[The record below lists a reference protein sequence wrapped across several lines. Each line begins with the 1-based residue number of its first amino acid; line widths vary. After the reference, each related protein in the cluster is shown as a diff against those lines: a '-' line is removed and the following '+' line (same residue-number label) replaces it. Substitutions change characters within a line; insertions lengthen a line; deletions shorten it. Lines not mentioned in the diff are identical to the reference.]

1 MHTVALEHGRTSA
14 RCIAEAEVC
23 SVLFDNRN
31 GRLLANRF
39 SRWVSLLSIMSALQ
53 KPSSKDTHPLP
64 LSSTLHDLALL
75 RASDLDFASLL
86 PQPSQ
91 SAKSDSAPTDA
102 SSSPSSD
109 PHNAAVEA
117 SVQRSLEFSREARA
131 ALKLLNTDAVER
143 EGGRVEDVRG
153 RLEDVMSGLDA

>member
-1 MHTVALEHGRTSA
+1 
-14 RCIAEAEVC
+14 
-23 SVLFDNRN
+23 
-31 GRLLANRF
+31 
-39 SRWVSLLSIMSALQ
+39 MSAPQ
-53 KPSSKDTHPLP
+53 KPGSKDTHPLP

-91 SAKSDSAPTDA
+91 HQQA
-102 SSSPSSD
+102 SSSTTSSASDDASPSSSD
-109 PHNAAVEA
+109 ATVEA

-131 ALKLLNTDAVER
+131 ALRLLHTDAVER

-153 RLEDVMSGLDA
+153 RLEDVVSGLDA

>member
-1 MHTVALEHGRTSA
+1 MYRRGGSLF
-14 RCIAEAEVC
+14 
-23 SVLFDNRN
+23 SVLYDTDHDHN
-31 GRLLANRF
+31 GRLLTNCF
-39 SRWVSLLSIMSALQ
+39 SRWISLLSIMSALQ

-91 SAKSDSAPTDA
+91 SAMTESAATATDA

-109 PHNAAVEA
+109 PNDAAVED

-131 ALKLLNTDAVER
+131 ALKLLHTDAVER
-143 EGGRVEDVRG
+143 EGGRLEDVRG

>member
-1 MHTVALEHGRTSA
+1 
-14 RCIAEAEVC
+14 
-23 SVLFDNRN
+23 
-31 GRLLANRF
+31 
-39 SRWVSLLSIMSALQ
+39 MSNPAPKQ
-53 KPSSKDTHPLP
+53 THPLP

-91 SAKSDSAPTDA
+91 PAKTDSAATATNA

-109 PHNAAVEA
+109 PHDAAVED

-131 ALKLLNTDAVER
+131 ALKLLHTDAVER
-143 EGGRVEDVRG
+143 EGGRLEDVRG

>member
-1 MHTVALEHGRTSA
+1 
-14 RCIAEAEVC
+14 
-23 SVLFDNRN
+23 
-31 GRLLANRF
+31 
-39 SRWVSLLSIMSALQ
+39 MSAPS
-53 KPSSKDTHPLP
+53 KSSKDTHPLP

-86 PQPSQ
+86 PQPSEQ
-91 SAKSDSAPTDA
+91 AKPTTTVDDA
-102 SSSPSSD
+102 SSSPAQASSD
-109 PHNAAVEA
+109 AAVET

-131 ALKLLNTDAVER
+131 ALKLLHTDAVER

>member
-1 MHTVALEHGRTSA
+1 MTAS
-14 RCIAEAEVC
+14 
-23 SVLFDNRN
+23 
-31 GRLLANRF
+31 
-39 SRWVSLLSIMSALQ
+39 Q
-53 KPSSKDTHPLP
+53 KPGSKDTHPLP

-86 PQPSQ
+86 PQQQASSSTTDP
-91 SAKSDSAPTDA
+91 AAGDA
-102 SSSPSSD
+102 SSGPSD
-109 PHNAAVEA
+109 AAVEA

-131 ALKLLNTDAVER
+131 ALKLLHTDAVER